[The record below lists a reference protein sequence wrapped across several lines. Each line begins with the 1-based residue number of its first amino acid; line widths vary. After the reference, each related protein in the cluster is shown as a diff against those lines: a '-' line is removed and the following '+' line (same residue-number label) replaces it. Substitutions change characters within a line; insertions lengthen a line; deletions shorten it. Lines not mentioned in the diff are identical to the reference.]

1 MLRRPRLTA
10 ILAIV
15 GLLVAAAV
23 TFAIAARPT
32 AVASASGAYAVSA
45 GLDDCG
51 AGWGDG
57 GDGAGGDRAGT
68 DRNGADRAGA
78 DRTAAAPTV
87 RGGEQDFTVT
97 NPTVAGMEVYL
108 EAAVGGKVY
117 LDLEGLGAGAHATA
131 HVVLGAGRYRFVC
144 LPADADPVRGPTV
157 TVGRAPA
164 SAALTPGIVPVTRA
178 DLIPV
183 AQAYG
188 GWVGTRLPALRQQV
202 AALAADAEE
211 GDLPAAR
218 RDWLTAHTTY
228 ETLGAAYDAFGDA
241 GDELDG
247 LPRDGLTGFHL
258 VESQLWGGAD
268 AATVSASARQLEADV
283 TALAASFGDAE
294 IDPGAVGLRAHEIV
308 EVAIQDVLTGAADAG
323 SRTELA
329 TIDANLDG
337 AAHALAPL
345 HDLLASRY
353 PDLDRTTSAL
363 QSTRVLVETF
373 RAADGSWTPLAG
385 LDRTQRERLDA
396 ALDRDAELLAP
407 VAAICDPRRST

>member
-10 ILAIV
+10 ILAIA

-57 GDGAGGDRAGT
+57 GDQQHSAGAGA
-68 DRNGADRAGA
+68 
-78 DRTAAAPTV
+78 V

-108 EAAVGGKVY
+108 EASVGGKVY
-117 LDLEGLGAGAHATA
+117 LDLEGLGAGAHAKA
-131 HVVLGAGRYRFVC
+131 HIVLGAGRYRFVC

-241 GDELDG
+241 GEEVDG
-247 LPRDGLTGFHL
+247 LPRDGLTGYHL

-268 AATVSASARQLEADV
+268 AAGVSASATQLETEV
-283 TALAASFGDAE
+283 SALTDAFGHAE
-294 IDPGAVGLRAHEIV
+294 IDPGAIGLRAHEIV
-308 EVAIQDVLTGAADAG
+308 EGAIQDVLTGASDAG
-323 SRTELA
+323 SHTELA

-337 AAHALAPL
+337 AAQALAPL
-345 HDLLASRY
+345 HDILASRD

-363 QSTRVLVETF
+363 QSTRALVETF

-385 LDRTQRERLDA
+385 LDRAQRERLDA
-396 ALDRDAELLAP
+396 ALNRDAELLAP
-407 VAAICDPRRST
+407 VAAICDPRRSA